1 MVFEVALENVSEA
14 DIAETVQELSQ
25 GGLEVSLTPSPH
37 VTPDGRR
44 GFSDYNVAINVVGL
58 GLSAISLIVTVVAG
72 LRARRPQCTIILKVP
87 GENGEMSLNVSPS
100 ELEEAM
106 NRLIAASS
114 PTQDPSR
121 LIAASQSNQKFD
133 E

>member
-1 MVFEVALENVSEA
+1 MIFEVALENISEA
-14 DIAETVQELSQ
+14 DLAETVHELSQ
-25 GGLEVSLTPSPH
+25 GGLEVSFKPSH
-37 VTPDGRR
+37 NVALDNRR
-44 GFSDYNVAINVVGL
+44 GLSDYSLAINVVGL

-72 LRARRPQCTIILKVP
+72 LRARRPQCTITLKVP

-114 PTQDPSR
+114 QTQDPG
-121 LIAASQSNQKFD
+121 LQIAASQSNKKFD